1 MFSGPLIEGEGSI
14 AMFGKKNNAAVSVDG
29 KKHLLPRELRPGHP
43 DAKILNGVGKSAAIV
58 ATICAIVTGA
68 ISFLGRLDDAYVQ
81 AKND

>member
-1 MFSGPLIEGEGSI
+1 
-14 AMFGKKNNAAVSVDG
+14 MFGKKNNSVVSVDG

-43 DAKILNGVGKSAAIV
+43 DAKLLNGAGKYAAIG
-58 ATICAIVTGA
+58 ATICAVITGA